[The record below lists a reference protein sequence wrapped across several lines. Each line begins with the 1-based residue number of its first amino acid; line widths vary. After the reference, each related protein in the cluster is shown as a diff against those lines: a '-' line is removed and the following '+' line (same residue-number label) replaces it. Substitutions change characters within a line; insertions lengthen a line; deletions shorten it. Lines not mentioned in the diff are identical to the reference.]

1 MSSPCQLMRRE
12 LVDDSSDDN
21 RDDSGSSNHHPLQHG
36 NVAIVPCH
44 AACLLL
50 AVWGLRKPEV
60 QGHLAAERSA
70 SRLIWEQIWEQNV
83 VKPAGNG
90 AMRRNRPDA

>member
-50 AVWGLRKPEV
+50 AVWE
-60 QGHLAAERSA
+60 SA
-70 SRLIWEQIWEQNV
+70 V
-83 VKPAGNG
+83 
-90 AMRRNRPDA
+90 